1 MSCEDAEKK
10 LFLKSHPTI
19 FSSANLLLYE
29 ILTALFT
36 RGISFVQN
44 QPP

>member
-1 MSCEDAEKK
+1 MSCEDAEK
-10 LFLKSHPTI
+10 FFPTV
-19 FSSANLLLYE
+19 FSSANLLLYEIHE

-36 RGISFVQN
+36 RGISFVQI